1 MAKNHSELARIF
13 ATQNSATSLPHHAA
27 LKFELT
33 SRPLVDY
40 RTLFKVYL
48 HCNFQLS
55 VPAWGPLSSMTAQQH
70 HQRRTLV
77 IVPCGVQKIWDKQP
91 QTGPTAA
98 KHAYVSG
105 VFKLNRQ
112 YAERFGDQWVILSA
126 KYGFID
132 PDFVIPEAYEVT
144 FKRKSTSPITPVELS
159 AQVSRLHLGEF
170 GIVVGLGGKEYRSA
184 IAAAFHDFDVELQ
197 FPFEGLTIG
206 KAMRATKLALGR
218 I

>member
-1 MAKNHSELARIF
+1 
-13 ATQNSATSLPHHAA
+13 
-27 LKFELT
+27 
-33 SRPLVDY
+33 
-40 RTLFKVYL
+40 
-48 HCNFQLS
+48 
-55 VPAWGPLSSMTAQQH
+55 MTAQQH
-70 HQRRTLV
+70 PQRRTLV

-98 KHAYVSG
+98 KNAYLSG

-144 FKRKSTSPITPVELS
+144 FKRKSTGPITPIELR
-159 AQVSRLHLGEF
+159 AQVSQRQLGKF
-170 GIVVGLGGKEYRSA
+170 AIVVGLGGKEYRTA
-184 IAAAFHDFDVELQ
+184 IASAFHDLEVELQ

-206 KAMRATKLALGR
+206 KAMQATKLAFDR